1 MESPVLTT
9 ANVPPLRV
17 VVPIVAIPKDN
28 LMAALIATKTV
39 IVQLVLLIII
49 FLVFHATNVQTVRK
63 VLPGLHLRLVA
74 VHNVF
79 WVNINRVLPVKIALV
94 VNLEMKPNS
103 LQKRNV
109 NPASSDNFQE
119 LIVMERVVNYV
130 KSINSKTRLHKL
142 RVNYVPIRRLIRT
155 PMN

>member
-1 MESPVLTT
+1 
-9 ANVPPLRV
+9 
-17 VVPIVAIPKDN
+17 
-28 LMAALIATKTV
+28 
-39 IVQLVLLIII
+39 LLIII

-63 VLPGLHLRLVA
+63 VLLGLHLRLVA
-74 VHNVF
+74 VRNVF

-109 NPASSDNFQE
+109 KLASPDNFQE

-130 KSINSKTRLHKL
+130 KSINSKTRHHKL